1 MGHLGVQRMRRVLV
15 EHLVR
20 VWLGVRARLRA
31 RARARDRDRDRDR
44 DRVPVEDQERDSG
57 NEGDAARRQAVRAA
71 LAARVVVVDKVGEKP
86 DERRRAKRPDQAH
99 RLRRPPLQ
107 DDDLLRPA
115 RRLPVSEEDDQR
127 EDEAAGKPDAEADAK
142 RLVARLLRIA
152 TGLQLVIIVWPAAL
166 RSWIEAAGVPA
177 VGVVALAARLGVG
190 CPATIAAEGWLRS
203 RHRQPSLWEQ

>member
-1 MGHLGVQRMRRVLV
+1 MRRVLV

-31 RARARDRDRDRDR
+31 RARARARV
-44 DRVPVEDQERDSG
+44 RVPEDQEYDSG
-57 NEGDAARRQAVRAA
+57 DEGDTARRQAVRTA
-71 LAARVVVVDKVGEKP
+71 LAARVVLVDQVGEQP

-107 DDDLLRPA
+107 DDDLVRPA

-127 EDEAAGKPDAEADAK
+127 EDEAAAKPDAEADAQ
-142 RLVARLLRIA
+142 RLVASLLRIP
-152 TGLQLVIIVWPAAL
+152 TGLQLVIIGWPALL
-166 RSWIEAAGVPA
+166 RRWIEAAGVPA
-177 VGVVALAARLGVG
+177 VGFVALAARPGVG

-203 RHRQPSLWEQ
+203 RHRSRACGRQWV